1 MSWRPSCVIVVTGC
15 GGGADKGEMVP
26 AGRESCKVDGTAAA
40 RMRAICSGVT
50 VVARS
55 ASPFAAWA

>member
-1 MSWRPSCVIVVTGC
+1 MSWQPSRVVVVTGC
-15 GGGADKGEMVP
+15 GGGADKGETVP
-26 AGRESCKVDGTAAA
+26 AGRESCKVGGTAAA
-40 RMRAICSGVT
+40 RIRVICSGVT